1 MGWAGWAVGFAVAAA
16 ASAMAVA
23 GWVASGSVVL
33 DWVAVGCTRLEAL
46 AAWEDVEVMVSD
58 WAEEVTKM
66 AVVVAATATAM
77 LAGVMAEATAP
88 GQKSG

>member
-1 MGWAGWAVGFAVAAA
+1 M
-16 ASAMAVA
+16 
-23 GWVASGSVVL
+23 
-33 DWVAVGCTRLEAL
+33 GCTRLEAL